1 MLKRYFD
8 NLNYVKKAS
17 SPERLKRFILVRD
30 LFIKYGKQY
39 DIDWML
45 LAAQG
50 YQESQLDNSK
60 KSSAGAVGIMQIK
73 PSTAADPNVGIDNVY
88 ELENNIH
95 AGVKYLAFIRERY
108 FTDPKIDPLNAI
120 LFSMAAYNMGPARI
134 NRIRRKADGLGVNPN
149 IWFGQ
154 VELLVARE
162 VGRESVQYVSNI
174 YKYYASF
181 RSLRRYGEKTG
192 KSVK

>member
-1 MLKRYFD
+1 MVR
-8 NLNYVKKAS
+8 NLFV
-17 SPERLKRFILVRD
+17 
-30 LFIKYGKQY
+30 KYGKQY

-50 YQESQLDNSK
+50 YQESHLDNSTR
-60 KSSAGAVGIMQIK
+60 SSAGAVGIMQIK
-73 PSTAADPNVGIDNVY
+73 PSTAADPNVGIDNVHDI
-88 ELENNIH
+88 ENNIH

-108 FTDPKIDPLNAI
+108 FSDPEIDPLNSI

-134 NRIRRKADGLGVNPN
+134 NGIRRKAEGLGVNGN

-154 VELLVARE
+154 VELLAARE

-181 RSLRRYGEKTG
+181 RSLSRYGEKTG
-192 KSVK
+192 KTVK